1 MNMDKTSADALSDM
15 DQMADGLCRLINT
28 MLIDARVKIAGRKVY
43 PAAPDVQFANHQPKV
58 IEPPVTDTPR
68 CHHRETTTETVNFS
82 QADKQT
88 QELDIAH
95 GSLFNSDQSV
105 NAQSPDSSHEDKV
118 KYIESDL
125 STQNIEPY
133 VFNFTTPVMK
143 AENDSN
149 HELTQSTSLEFH
161 KMKAK
166 TDSLI
171 LRHDEQPSS
180 FKFHNGIDRDLR
192 SSHAQSD
199 TMIDSWSLPVKP
211 NDILVVGWI
220 FWGLF
225 IKKIACISQPFI
237 ENFVLEFCLYCSGP
251 QSNSRSSNYHGQ
263 VYLNCFI

>member
-1 MNMDKTSADALSDM
+1 MPIPCTPARIPECPIVTSKKIRLEHICWLFSFLCFMNMDKTSADALSDM

-82 QADKQT
+82 QADKET

-133 VFNFTTPVMK
+133 VFNFTTPEMK

-149 HELTQSTSLEFH
+149 HELTQSNES
-161 KMKAK
+161 K
-166 TDSLI
+166 T
-171 LRHDEQPSS
+171 
-180 FKFHNGIDRDLR
+180 
-192 SSHAQSD
+192 
-199 TMIDSWSLPVKP
+199 
-211 NDILVVGWI
+211 
-220 FWGLF
+220 
-225 IKKIACISQPFI
+225 
-237 ENFVLEFCLYCSGP
+237 
-251 QSNSRSSNYHGQ
+251 
-263 VYLNCFI
+263 